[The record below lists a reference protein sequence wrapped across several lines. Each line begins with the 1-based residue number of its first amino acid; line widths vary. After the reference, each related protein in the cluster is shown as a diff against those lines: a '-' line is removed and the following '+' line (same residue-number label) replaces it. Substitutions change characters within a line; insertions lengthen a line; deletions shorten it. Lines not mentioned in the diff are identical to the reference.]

1 MIQTKP
7 EIGSRIF
14 AGIIDYSIILIL
26 TFILIATM
34 GTANSEGEIVLDGLP
49 MLIPVLFWFFMTIG
63 LEQLL
68 GRTIGNYAVD
78 LKVIPIDSDQDKISF
93 GQSIKRHLL
102 DVLDMSF
109 FGVVGILCIKSSE
122 RNQRLGDMWAET
134 LVVKQKRK

>member
-49 MLIPVLFWFFMTIG
+49 MLIPVLFWFFITIG

-78 LKVIPIDSDQDKISF
+78 LKVIPIDSGQDKISF

-134 LVVKQKRK
+134 VVIKQKD